1 MRSDPFRPLASWF
14 LLTTK
19 HKKCRIFTKIVNTY
33 APQFVFPVKIMHLPK
48 KYVENWEGRKGKTT
62 TM

>member
-33 APQFVFPVKIMHLPK
+33 APQFVFPVKIMQLLK
-48 KYVENWEGRKGKTT
+48 KYVEN
-62 TM
+62 